1 MKYVIV
7 FLFTIFCLIK
17 LANAQY
23 PPPPHPPAFADTIDN
38 KIFTKVDVEASF
50 PGGENEWRNY
60 LKKNLK
66 INKVADEVTIPRGK
80 KELKQT
86 IIVKFIVDKTGNIR
100 DVSVENPE
108 AEPNCIAEA
117 MRIIK
122 VSPKWVPAQQNGRVV
137 NAYRRQPITF
147 VFHR

>member
-1 MKYVIV
+1 MKYITVI
-7 FLFTIFCLIK
+7 LFTFFCMIK
-17 LANAQY
+17 LVHAQY
-23 PPPPHPPAFADTIDN
+23 PPDPPPYSDTVEN

-50 PGGENEWRNY
+50 PGGEEEWRNY
-60 LKKNLK
+60 LVKNLK
-66 INKVADEVTIPRGK
+66 INRVADKVIIPRGK

-86 IIVKFIVDKTGNIR
+86 IIVKFIVAKDGNIR

-108 AEPNCIAEA
+108 AEPNCIEEA
-117 MRIIK
+117 IRVIK
-122 VSPKWVPAQQNGRVV
+122 VSPKWVPAKQNGRIV